1 MGSVLGRKERRV
13 RVYVGGF
20 DRARCVLMRL
30 LIPIGAAASCRYH
43 VMYPSKQATHLSPRI
58 KARKNCEKAKVGVK
72 LSHVTHD
79 VANLPQ
85 TQIPQKVKQAK
96 ASTHAL

>member
-1 MGSVLGRKERRV
+1 MSCIHLNKQPTSPLGSKPE
-13 RVYVGGF
+13 
-20 DRARCVLMRL
+20 
-30 LIPIGAAASCRYH
+30 
-43 VMYPSKQATHLSPRI
+43 
-58 KARKNCEKAKVGVK
+58 KNCEKAKVGVQ